1 MIKKYWQKNYKY
13 LGLAMLLAGFL
24 FALNVNTVLAEES
37 NTSEVDEINIEIEDI
52 NKQIDDKQ
60 STLDE
65 LNQKIKLYEENI
77 KKKQDESLSLQSQ
90 VDVIGES
97 IAKKE
102 ATIQTSENEIEILEL
117 EIEAINLKIEQTQG
131 EIDKEKNQLDDFLK
145 EIYIYSNKTY
155 LEIALNYNS
164 FSDYFREVK
173 YLEGTQSDM
182 QGVLTDILAL
192 KVILDDKEVKLDD
205 NKTNLVEKRDDLVLE
220 KSGLEGEKQYTDSLL
235 SEVAEDEELFQQLV
249 ETVKKEQQSANS
261 TIVTLEK
268 QYRTKLAEKK
278 NIEDPDGVNT
288 NEPEDEEPMILD
300 GPFNPSWPTAHRL
313 ITAYF
318 HDPSYPFIRTIGNH
332 NAVDIAIPQGT
343 GLGAVAPGYVAIA
356 RDAGMGYS
364 YIMIVHTDG
373 YASVYGHMSSIYV
386 RPDQYV
392 NRGEIIGLSGGMPGL
407 PGAGSFSTGPHLHL
421 EIRLNG
427 IPINP
432 LNYLP

>member
-117 EIEAINLKIEQTQG
+117 EIEAINLKIEQTQE

-261 TIVTLEK
+261 TIITLEK
-268 QYRTKLAEKK
+268 QLRAKLSERKK
-278 NIEDPDGVNT
+278 NEDPNSVNT
-288 NEPEDEEPMILD
+288 NESEEEPIILD

-318 HDPSYPFIRTIGNH
+318 HDPEYPFRRWFEH

-356 RDAGMGYS
+356 RNAGLGYS
-364 YIMIVHTDG
+364 YVMIVHTDG
-373 YASVYGHMSSIYV
+373 YSSVYGHVSSIYV

-392 NRGEIIGLSGGMPGL
+392 NRGEIIGLSGGMPGSS
-407 PGAGSFSTGPHLHL
+407 GAGSFSTGPHLHL

-427 IPINP
+427 IPVDP